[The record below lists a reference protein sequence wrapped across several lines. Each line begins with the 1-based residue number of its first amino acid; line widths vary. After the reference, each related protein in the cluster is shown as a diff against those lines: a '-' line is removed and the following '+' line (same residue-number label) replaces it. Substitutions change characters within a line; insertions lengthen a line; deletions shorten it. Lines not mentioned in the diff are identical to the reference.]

1 MGSMECYSAKRLLA
15 VLFVFLPSSP
25 TKFCYRQRHVTRDY
39 LKIGMDCK
47 LKTAAIELHTA
58 TPSIDEKK

>member
-25 TKFCYRQRHVTRDY
+25 TKFCYRQRGVTRDY
-39 LKIGMDCK
+39 FKIGVDCK
-47 LKTAAIELHTA
+47 LKTTAIKLHNVTS
-58 TPSIDEKK
+58 SINEK